1 MLVHEDVAALAERDA
16 ARLQK
21 ARVGTHAYGEN
32 DEVRRYLAPARKAH
46 EDALS
51 VFLELLHA
59 IAEDES
65 DAVLVHLFFHNLRH
79 VRIKRR
85 EHMRRR
91 LDERDGKPARTKI
104 LRHLDA
110 DEAAAHDD
118 GTPRRRILIRQTAQ
132 SFGIG
137 HTPKRKDARAFDA
150 RNRRAQGLRTGR
162 QEKRVVRLF
171 IRLAR
176 HRPHMDA
183 AIFCIDPHDLASR
196 AHVNGEALA
205 KQLRRHEQEP
215 LALLDLIAHIVWQ
228 AAVREGDVLATLKEH
243 DLRILVQAPEPR
255 RRRRPARHAAD
266 DHIALCLFLFLF
278 LFHFHTDM
286 PPSVPP
292 RFARRKSEISPYRDN
307 PSPCRKALRAAVPL
321 PGS

>member
-1 MLVHEDVAALAERDA
+1 MAALAERDA

-21 ARVGTHAYGEN
+21 VRVGTHADGEH
-32 DEVRRYLAPARKAH
+32 DEVRRDLAPARKAH

-51 VFLELLHA
+51 FFLELLHA

-65 DAVLVHLFFHNLRH
+65 DAVLVHLFFHDLRH
-79 VRIKRR
+79 VRIQGR

-91 LDERDGKPARTKI
+91 LDERDGKPARAKI

-118 GTPRRRILIRQTAQ
+118 GAPRLRIPVRQTAQ
-132 SFGIG
+132 SLGIR
-137 HTPKRKDARAFDA
+137 HTPKREDARAFDA
-150 RNRRAQGLRTGR
+150 RNRRAQGFCSGR

-176 HRPHMDA
+176 RRPHLDA
-183 AIFCIDPHDLASR
+183 AILRIDPHDLASR

-205 KQLRRHEQEP
+205 KQLGRHEQQA
-215 LALLDLIAHIVWQ
+215 LALLDLIAHIVGQ

-243 DLRILVQAPEPR
+243 DLRILVQASESR
-255 RRRRPARHAAD
+255 RRCRPARHAAD
-266 DHIALCLFLFLF
+266 DHIALCLF

-307 PSPCRKALRAAVPL
+307 SSPCRKALRAVAPL